1 MRLEE
6 LDLSWNQVS
15 AHNFEKLL
23 KNLAKNKRLRDVN
36 LSWNNMT
43 ERETLPSKRPS

>member
-6 LDLSWNQVS
+6 LDISYNKVS

-23 KNLAKNKRLRDVN
+23 KNLSKNKRLRDVN

-43 ERETLPSKRPS
+43 EREVQPVKRAS